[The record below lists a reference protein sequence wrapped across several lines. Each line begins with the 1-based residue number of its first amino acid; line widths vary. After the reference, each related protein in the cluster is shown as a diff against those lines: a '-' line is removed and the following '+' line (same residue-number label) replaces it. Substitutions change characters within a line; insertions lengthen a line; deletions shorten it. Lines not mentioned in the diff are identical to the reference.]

1 MRMRI
6 WRSYWRAKRAAARR
20 RKSSDGEEV
29 ITSGRLGAAVYAWTF
44 LVLSLRRKRQC
55 QQRLLLDFM
64 SLGAAAGWT
73 RAGAAL
79 HGKHVTF
86 PCNALQTRKHIEQR
100 SHVGRLF
107 LHPDDIAF
115 VAVAREFSGQFFLR
129 KRIQLLHEYDS
140 G

>member
-1 MRMRI
+1 M
-6 WRSYWRAKRAAARR
+6 
-20 RKSSDGEEV
+20 
-29 ITSGRLGAAVYAWTF
+29 ITSGRLGAAVDAWKVAP
-44 LVLSLRRKRQC
+44 VLSLRRKRQC
-55 QQRLLLDFM
+55 QQRLLLHFM

-100 SHVGRLF
+100 SHVGLVF

-115 VAVAREFSGQFFLR
+115 VAVAREFSGQFFL
-129 KRIQLLHEYDS
+129 S
-140 G
+140 GNGYSCSTNTIAVELSFLFFRSAISS